1 VSFRPVF
8 FLGFFGE
15 GVYINLMGDTEV
27 KNTVKIRL
35 RYLVS
40 VRDKTG
46 LSDEE
51 TVFPAG
57 STLRNLAG
65 WLMERYGLSVPG
77 PHVMAILNGR
87 GWGQHPLK
95 LDTPLE
101 DGDAVSLFPPIAG
114 G

>member
-1 VSFRPVF
+1 MS
-8 FLGFFGE
+8 
-15 GVYINLMGDTEV
+15 DTEV
-27 KNTVKIRL
+27 KHTVKVRL
-35 RYLVS
+35 KYLVS

-46 LSDEE
+46 RSDEE
-51 TVFPAG
+51 AEFPAG

-65 WLMERYGLSVPG
+65 WLLARYGLTVPG

-95 LDTPLE
+95 MDTPLK
-101 DGDAVSLFPPIAG
+101 DGDAISLFPPIAG

>member
-1 VSFRPVF
+1 MS
-8 FLGFFGE
+8 E
-15 GVYINLMGDTEV
+15 TEV
-27 KNTVKIRL
+27 NHAVKIGL

-46 LSDEE
+46 LSGEE
-51 TVFPAG
+51 AVFPAG
-57 STLRNLAG
+57 STLGNLAA
-65 WLMERYGLSVPG
+65 WLKERYGLSVPG

-87 GWGQHPLK
+87 GWGQHPLGM
-95 LDTPLE
+95 DTPLE